1 MDLFRDLL
9 GLLRRGRLAAQVG
22 FAHLRLAALEVGDAL
37 GANADELDLHALGL
51 ERSDARLS
59 LLDRRRV
66 VGPAEPAVAGD
77 ADETDLLAQNSS
89 IFIKFSILAENV
101 KISNLP
107 KCATNFRRLVLGCI
121 EAKFCQILTEFFTPA
136 EAAAPGDA
144 LRRGP
149 SSPGGPR
156 GAGCRG
162 LRSSRAAA
170 GPRGCARGSPR
181 RAATSGGA
189 RKG

>member
-51 ERSDARLS
+51 ERSDALLS

-89 IFIKFSILAENV
+89 IFIKFWQ
-101 KISNLP
+101 
-107 KCATNFRRLVLGCI
+107 KCYNFKF
-121 EAKFCQILTEFFTPA
+121 AKMCHKL
-136 EAAAPGDA
+136 
-144 LRRGP
+144 
-149 SSPGGPR
+149 
-156 GAGCRG
+156 
-162 LRSSRAAA
+162 
-170 GPRGCARGSPR
+170 
-181 RAATSGGA
+181 
-189 RKG
+189 

>member
-9 GLLRRGRLAAQVG
+9 GLLRRGRLAAVVR
-22 FAHLRLAALEVGDAL
+22 FAHPRLATLEVGAAL

-51 ERSDARLS
+51 ERSDALLS

-89 IFIKFSILAENV
+89 INLYQILAKILNSQSCQNV
-101 KISNLP
+101 PQTSEGSFSDVSKPS
-107 KCATNFRRLVLGCI
+107 F
-121 EAKFCQILTEFFTPA
+121 AKFLTEFFTPA

>member
-89 IFIKFSILAENV
+89 IFIKFWQ
-101 KISNLP
+101 
-107 KCATNFRRLVLGCI
+107 KCYNFKF
-121 EAKFCQILTEFFTPA
+121 AKMCHKL
-136 EAAAPGDA
+136 
-144 LRRGP
+144 
-149 SSPGGPR
+149 
-156 GAGCRG
+156 
-162 LRSSRAAA
+162 
-170 GPRGCARGSPR
+170 
-181 RAATSGGA
+181 
-189 RKG
+189 

>member
-9 GLLRRGRLAAQVG
+9 GLLRRGRLAAVVR
-22 FAHLRLAALEVGDAL
+22 FAHPRLATLEVGAAL

-89 IFIKFSILAENV
+89 IFIKFLNHVTFHVFNFGESV
-101 KISNLP
+101 KISSF
-107 KCATNFRRLVLGCI
+107 KV
-121 EAKFCQILTEFFTPA
+121 AKMCHKL
-136 EAAAPGDA
+136 
-144 LRRGP
+144 
-149 SSPGGPR
+149 
-156 GAGCRG
+156 
-162 LRSSRAAA
+162 
-170 GPRGCARGSPR
+170 
-181 RAATSGGA
+181 
-189 RKG
+189 